1 MSRADAYKRWR
12 KSYIAFKWSVQV
24 LEKLG
29 TLEIMCQRIRD
40 STPPDEWEKPDW
52 TSDYWKNALYN
63 DIVAGQV
70 SPLVLNGLI
79 RSCPWGWWEKPSP
92 SAEATIRGIEMLYRR
107 HGKEFRAR
115 HEVSILRGERIEDMG
130 KPTTG
135 DGGIPAQELPRVRQ
149 ELGDTGNSTARAEVP
164 T

>member
-12 KSYIAFKWSVQV
+12 KSYTAFKWSVQV
-24 LEKLG
+24 LAKLG
-29 TLEIMCQRIRD
+29 TLDIMCQRIRD

-115 HEVSILRGERIEDMG
+115 HEVSILQSEEFQGRREPRSAD
-130 KPTTG
+130 
-135 DGGIPAQELPRVRQ
+135 DGIPPSLLPGVRQ
-149 ELGDTGNSTARAEVP
+149 EVGDTGDVTTRTQDA

>member
-12 KSYIAFKWSVQV
+12 KSYTAFKWSVQV
-24 LEKLG
+24 LAKLG
-29 TLEIMCQRIRD
+29 TLDIMCQRIRD

-79 RSCPWGWWEKPSP
+79 RSCPWGWWEKPNP
-92 SAEATIRGIEMLYRR
+92 TAEATIRGIEMLYRR

-115 HEVSILRGERIEDMG
+115 HEVSILQSEGVQGHRKSPAGSDG
-130 KPTTG
+130 VPTS
-135 DGGIPAQELPRVRQ
+135 QLPWMWQ
-149 ELGDTGNSTARAEVP
+149 ELGHAGGVPARAEDAV
-164 T
+164 